1 MKKIRFREKRP
12 LVMLNP
18 DKILENPYNPRQTLD
33 QGALS
38 SLAQSMKENGM
49 MQPLTV
55 RKTKEGYVL
64 IAGNRRL
71 LAARELG
78 IKKVPC
84 MVAKVSPTQ
93 GAVMSLLENIRREP
107 VNFLEEAKGV
117 EMLLKRLELS
127 PEDAAAALGIS
138 CNALEN
144 TLNLLS
150 LTPWQQE
157 RIASAGLT
165 QNHAKAVLTLSEE
178 EDQNTCILQTIAQ
191 GLTPKE
197 TFALAEKI
205 QKEKETPPATR
216 KTLISD
222 LRLLENTLNH
232 AVTTLNRCGLLTKM
246 EKTETDFS
254 VVYTLQ
260 VEKGT
265 EGNLDKSE

>member
-1 MKKIRFREKRP
+1 MKKIRFRNKRP
-12 LVMLNP
+12 LVHLSP
-18 DKILENPYNPRQTLD
+18 EKILDNPYNPRQTVEET
-33 QGALS
+33 ALA
-38 SLAQSMKENGM
+38 SLAQSIKENGM

-55 RKTKEGYVL
+55 RKTKEGYLL

-71 LAARELG
+71 LAARQLG
-78 IKKVPC
+78 MKKVPC
-84 MVAKVSPTQ
+84 MVARVSPTQ

-107 VNFLEEAKGV
+107 VNFLEEAKGM
-117 EMLLKRLELS
+117 EALLSQLNLS

-138 CNALEN
+138 CNALQD

-157 RIASAGLT
+157 RITLAGLT
-165 QNHAKAVLTLSEE
+165 QNHAKAVLTLSHE
-178 EDQNTCILQTIAQ
+178 EDQNTCLLQTIAQ

-197 TFALAEKI
+197 TLLLAQKI

-246 EKTETDFS
+246 EKKETDFS

-260 VEKGT
+260 VEKGEEENSKLT
-265 EGNLDKSE
+265 E